1 MEKDLINKTEK
12 DFESIKHIDENG
24 IEFWYARELMTVLEY
39 KQWRRFE
46 QVIER
51 AKEACKNSN
60 ISIDDHFA
68 GVGKIVKAGATNKD
82 IGDIKLTRYACY
94 LIAQNGDSRKNAIAL
109 AQTYFAVQTRKEVIM
124 EQNNELKLFED
135 KKIRAK
141 WDDEQEKWYF
151 SVVDVVAVLTD
162 NDYQKSRNYW
172 KWLKNKL
179 IQEGSELVSNTI
191 QLKMKS
197 VDGKYYNT
205 DVMTTEQILRL
216 IQSIPSKKAE
226 PFKLWLAQ
234 VGKER
239 IDEAYDPE
247 IAINRALDIYRK
259 KGYSEEWINQRLKTI
274 DIRKEFTDELKEKGI
289 SEAKDFA
296 ILTNILTQAWSGHS
310 VKEYKNLKGL
320 KKENL
325 RDNMTNMEL
334 VLNMLAETSST
345 EISKSKKEKG
355 FKEAQDSV
363 IEGGNIARV
372 AREQLEKKTGKKVV
386 SDKNAKEIRKL
397 NSATE

>member
-1 MEKDLINKTEK
+1 M
-12 DFESIKHIDENG
+12 
-24 IEFWYARELMTVLEY
+24 
-39 KQWRRFE
+39 
-46 QVIER
+46 
-51 AKEACKNSN
+51 
-60 ISIDDHFA
+60 
-68 GVGKIVKAGATNKD
+68 
-82 IGDIKLTRYACY
+82 
-94 LIAQNGDSRKNAIAL
+94 
-109 AQTYFAVQTRKEVIM
+109 
-124 EQNNELKLFED
+124 
-135 KKIRAK
+135 
-141 WDDEQEKWYF
+141 
-151 SVVDVVAVLTD
+151 VAVLTD

-179 IQEGSELVSNTI
+179 IQEGSELVRDTN

-205 DVMTTEQILRL
+205 DVMNTEQVLRL

-345 EISKSKKEKG
+345 EISKSKNEKG
-355 FKEAQDSV
+355 FMEAQDSV

-372 AREQLEKKTGKKVV
+372 AREQLERKTGKKVV

-397 NSATE
+397 NSGKE

>member
-1 MEKDLINKTEK
+1 
-12 DFESIKHIDENG
+12 
-24 IEFWYARELMTVLEY
+24 
-39 KQWRRFE
+39 
-46 QVIER
+46 
-51 AKEACKNSN
+51 
-60 ISIDDHFA
+60 
-68 GVGKIVKAGATNKD
+68 
-82 IGDIKLTRYACY
+82 
-94 LIAQNGDSRKNAIAL
+94 
-109 AQTYFAVQTRKEVIM
+109 M

-141 WDDEQEKWYF
+141 WDEEKEKWDF

-179 IQEGSELVSNTI
+179 IQEGSELVSDTN

-205 DVMTTEQILRL
+205 DVMNTEQVLRL

-226 PFKLWLAQ
+226 PFKIWLVQ

-325 RDNMTNMEL
+325 PDNMTNMEL

-355 FKEAQDSV
+355 FMEAQDSV

-372 AREQLEKKTGKKVV
+372 AREQLERKTGKKVV

-397 NSATE
+397 NSGKEQFFEITRKDLVYLIFLVILENLPISYKRDIKKAIKIIKENNSKEIFIFGSLVNGNYNENSDIDIAVRGLSQDKFYKVASILLFELENEFDLIDLDDEQNGFSQILLKIGGLLKVG

>member
-1 MEKDLINKTEK
+1 MK
-12 DFESIKHIDENG
+12 
-24 IEFWYARELMTVLEY
+24 
-39 KQWRRFE
+39 
-46 QVIER
+46 
-51 AKEACKNSN
+51 
-60 ISIDDHFA
+60 
-68 GVGKIVKAGATNKD
+68 
-82 IGDIKLTRYACY
+82 
-94 LIAQNGDSRKNAIAL
+94 
-109 AQTYFAVQTRKEVIM
+109 
-124 EQNNELKLFED
+124 QNNELKIFED
-135 KKIRAK
+135 KNIRAK

-151 SVVDVVAVLTD
+151 SVVDVVSVLTD

-172 KWLKNKL
+172 KWLKGKL
-179 IQEGSELVSNTI
+179 NEEESELVSKTN

-197 VDGKYYNT
+197 TDGKFYNT
-205 DVMTTEQILRL
+205 DVMDIEQILRL

-247 IAINRALDIYRK
+247 ITINRALETYRK

-289 SEAKDFA
+289 DSGKDFA
-296 ILTNILTQAWSGHS
+296 ILTNILTQAWSGYS

-345 EISKSKKEKG
+345 EISKSKKRKG
-355 FKEAQDSV
+355 FKEAEDSV
-363 IEGGNIARV
+363 IKGGNIARI
-372 AREQLEKKTGKKVV
+372 AKEQLERETGKKVV
-386 SDKNAKEIRKL
+386 SEKNAKEIRKL
-397 NSATE
+397 NSGED

>member
-1 MEKDLINKTEK
+1 MEKSK
-12 DFESIKHIDENG
+12 
-24 IEFWYARELMTVLEY
+24 LET
-39 KQWRRFE
+39 
-46 QVIER
+46 I
-51 AKEACKNSN
+51 
-60 ISIDDHFA
+60 
-68 GVGKIVKAGATNKD
+68 TN
-82 IGDIKLTRYACY
+82 
-94 LIAQNGDSRKNAIAL
+94 
-109 AQTYFAVQTRKEVIM
+109 
-124 EQNNELKLFED
+124 LFEGN
-135 KKIRAK
+135 KIRSIWNSDK
-141 WDDEQEKWYF
+141 EEYYF
-151 SVVDVVAVLTD
+151 SVIDIIGALTN

-172 KWLKNKL
+172 KWLKKKL
-179 IQEGSELVSNTI
+179 NNEGSELVSNTN

-205 DVMTTEQILRL
+205 DVMNTEQVLRL

-310 VKEYKNLKGL
+310 VNEYKNLKGL

-345 EISKSKKEKG
+345 EISKSKNEKG

-372 AREQLEKKTGKKVV
+372 AREQLERKTGKRVV
-386 SDKNAKEIRKL
+386 SNKSVKEIRKL
-397 NSATE
+397 NSGK

>member
-1 MEKDLINKTEK
+1 
-12 DFESIKHIDENG
+12 
-24 IEFWYARELMTVLEY
+24 
-39 KQWRRFE
+39 
-46 QVIER
+46 
-51 AKEACKNSN
+51 
-60 ISIDDHFA
+60 
-68 GVGKIVKAGATNKD
+68 
-82 IGDIKLTRYACY
+82 
-94 LIAQNGDSRKNAIAL
+94 
-109 AQTYFAVQTRKEVIM
+109 M

-141 WDDEQEKWYF
+141 WNDKQEKWYF
-151 SVVDVVAVLTD
+151 SVVDIVSALTD
-162 NDYQKSRNYW
+162 NDYQAGRKYW
-172 KWLKNKL
+172 KTLKMRLNK
-179 IQEGSELVSNTI
+179 EGSELVTNCY
-191 QLKMKS
+191 QLKMQS
-197 VDGKYYNT
+197 SDGKYYNT
-205 DVMTTEQILRL
+205 DVMDVKQILRL

-234 VGKER
+234 VGKEQ

-296 ILTNILTQAWSGHS
+296 ILINILTQAWSGHS

-363 IEGGNIARV
+363 IEDGNIARV
-372 AREQLEKKTGKKVV
+372 AREQLERKIGKKVV

-397 NSATE
+397 NSGKE

>member
-1 MEKDLINKTEK
+1 
-12 DFESIKHIDENG
+12 
-24 IEFWYARELMTVLEY
+24 MTQ
-39 KQWRRFE
+39 KQ
-46 QVIER
+46 
-51 AKEACKNSN
+51 
-60 ISIDDHFA
+60 
-68 GVGKIVKAGATNKD
+68 
-82 IGDIKLTRYACY
+82 
-94 LIAQNGDSRKNAIAL
+94 
-109 AQTYFAVQTRKEVIM
+109 AVQ
-124 EQNNELKLFED
+124 LFEE
-135 KKIRAK
+135 KRVRTA
-141 WDDEQEKWYF
+141 WDSDLEKWYF
-151 SVVDVVAVLTD
+151 SVVDVVSVLTD

-172 KWLKNKL
+172 KWLKGKL
-179 IQEGSELVSNTI
+179 NEEGSELVSKTN

-197 VDGKYYNT
+197 TDGKYYNT
-205 DVMTTEQILRL
+205 DVMSTEQVLRL

-289 SEAKDFA
+289 DSGKDFA
-296 ILTNILTQAWSGHS
+296 ILTNILTQAWSGYS

-334 VLNMLAETSST
+334 VLNMLAETSAT
-345 EISKSKKEKG
+345 EISKSKKQKG
-355 FKEAQDSV
+355 FKEAENSV
-363 IEGGNIARV
+363 IEGGNVARV
-372 AREQLEKKTGKKVV
+372 AREQLERKIGKKVV

-397 NSATE
+397 NSGEEQ